1 MSLRMRVSAAE
12 SGVNL
17 RNEFFRV
24 PILPLDSGARNSDVP
39 SVEEKWKQEEPGYL
53 DIVDEALKA
62 FRVDILALGT
72 YRGTEGGGGGG
83 GPHMRDRFRTMD
95 NYDRVMTY
103 LMVWI
108 HRCLCITIEAIRDG
122 DTQSDAADNN
132 SGRCSQSGGRMS
144 KDRLLWIL
152 KDASIDADKD
162 GESISDWKRTLL
174 LLREETDVSSISSDD
189 LEDLGA
195 YFLHLRNIT
204 VDRYSALGLTRTA
217 SEVEIKRAYR
227 QQALR
232 WHPDKNQDNIDEA
245 TERFQQIGRAYEI
258 LGDSQRRRRYNIN
271 DILLWWAISR
281 RYDLEGSIDDDAA
294 FEEQNMDD
302 FLNLFAGA
310 MGGGFMGPGVFFGGG
325 GGFFGGP
332 QFYTVDSDDDDDD
345 YDEEDFFDELL
356 GGGRSSRTR
365 HRRDVT
371 EDFIAAMMFDR
382 IFTRGWHRSGD
393 DEDWETVEED
403 DDDDDDDD
411 DSLLEAL
418 FLDRFAHPVM
428 NQPTRG
434 GPMRFK
440 CGVCRSCLAGTGSG
454 GKTYNEN
461 GIHRHI
467 TEDHQNWLLR
477 FREIIEEEAA
487 DIFDLDDD
495 ALEEALDAVQKEMGK
510 SKATSQHF
518 SYGFGCFGAAHLR
531 WPVEIQKNNKRTVYI
546 LAFL

>member
-1 MSLRMRVSAAE
+1 
-12 SGVNL
+12 
-17 RNEFFRV
+17 
-24 PILPLDSGARNSDVP
+24 
-39 SVEEKWKQEEPGYL
+39 
-53 DIVDEALKA
+53 
-62 FRVDILALGT
+62 
-72 YRGTEGGGGGG
+72 
-83 GPHMRDRFRTMD
+83 MD

-122 DTQSDAADNN
+122 DTQSDATDNN

-258 LGDSQRRRRYNIN
+258 LGDSQKRRRYNVN
-271 DILLWWAISR
+271 DIFLWAIPR

-345 YDEEDFFDELL
+345 YDEEDFFDGVWSIPLVMF
-356 GGGRSSRTR
+356 SI
-365 HRRDVT
+365 
-371 EDFIAAMMFDR
+371 IAF
-382 IFTRGWHRSGD
+382 HS
-393 DEDWETVEED
+393 
-403 DDDDDDDD
+403 
-411 DSLLEAL
+411 
-418 FLDRFAHPVM
+418 H
-428 NQPTRG
+428 
-434 GPMRFK
+434 
-440 CGVCRSCLAGTGSG
+440 
-454 GKTYNEN
+454 TY
-461 GIHRHI
+461 
-467 TEDHQNWLLR
+467 
-477 FREIIEEEAA
+477 
-487 DIFDLDDD
+487 
-495 ALEEALDAVQKEMGK
+495 
-510 SKATSQHF
+510 
-518 SYGFGCFGAAHLR
+518 
-531 WPVEIQKNNKRTVYI
+531 VY
-546 LAFL
+546 